1 MISSLRAGRPPPR
14 RSARGHSFASS
25 SAAPAAAPHATAL
38 RPGSRR
44 GGQASA
50 IGTGAAFNTLKKKGD
65 EAVGPDFAADV
76 KGTCER
82 SSLLVCRLSR
92 DTAPSD
98 LSLIHLLFAFGSPC
112 PVALEGALPSLS
124 TSVALLLKGSCDN
137 AC

>member
-1 MISSLRAGRPPPR
+1 MISSLRAGRLPPR

-25 SAAPAAAPHATAL
+25 SAAPAAAPHAAAL

-50 IGTGAAFNTLKKKGD
+50 IGMGAVFNTLTKKGD
-65 EAVGPDFAADV
+65 EAVGLDFAADI

-82 SSLLVCRLSR
+82 SSLLVCQLSR

-98 LSLIHLLFAFGSPC
+98 LSLIYLVICFWISLSRSTRRS
-112 PVALEGALPSLS
+112 LPSLS

>member
-25 SAAPAAAPHATAL
+25 SAAPAATPHAAAL
-38 RPGSRR
+38 RSSSRR

-50 IGTGAAFNTLKKKGD
+50 IGTGAAFNTLHKKGD

-98 LSLIHLLFAFGSPC
+98 LSLIHLVICFWI
-112 PVALEGALPSLS
+112 SLS
-124 TSVALLLKGSCDN
+124 RSTRRSFTQPEYLCGTVTEREL
-137 AC
+137 